1 MFSGPLAGVVLGVLF
16 RLRLMPFL
24 RADTIRSGGKEVPT
38 VDFAN
43 MMSRIFFIFAIAGLA
58 LAIVYLI
65 VERKKHARER

>member
-1 MFSGPLAGVVLGVLF
+1 MFFGPLAGVVLGVLF

-43 MMSRIFFIFAIAGLA
+43 MMSRIFSFLPSLA
-58 LAIVYLI
+58 LLSQLSI
-65 VERKKHARER
+65 